1 MTVLLELPE
10 NFCWHNDKGRI
21 YIFIIKVMNDFTFS
35 RFLGM
40 FLKGIGHFLCAYI
53 EVLKLSRKFRRT

>member
-40 FLKGIGHFLCAYI
+40 FSERNRPFSLCFYRGFETFE
-53 EVLKLSRKFRRT
+53 EV